1 LRIGLR
7 YPVEVGLVGD
17 SRRSLEKLLPLLRSK
32 GAGFFKGSFLKRAQA
47 GMRDWNK
54 RMDQQAAALSKPMKP
69 QRLAAELGKRLPSD
83 AIVNCDSGTISTWW
97 ARHIP
102 ARRGQMHTVS
112 GNLASMACGLP
123 YTIAAQIAYPD
134 RLCVGFVGDGG
145 FSMLMAEFV
154 TAVRY
159 KLSIKIVIVKNN
171 SLGQIRWEQMAFLGN
186 PEYECDLTPIHFA
199 DFARACGGVGFTI
212 DDPGECGEILDHAL
226 RTPGPAIIEAIVDP
240 NEPPMPPKVT
250 AKQAA
255 HFAESLARGTPDR
268 RKIMATL
275 LDDKVRELL

>member
-1 LRIGLR
+1 M
-7 YPVEVGLVGD
+7 
-17 SRRSLEKLLPLLRSK
+17 K
-32 GAGFFKGSFLKRAQA
+32 
-47 GMRDWNK
+47 DWNK
-54 RMDQQAAALSKPMKP
+54 RMEQQAAALTKPMKP

-83 AIVNCDSGTISTWW
+83 AIVNCDSGTITTWW

-112 GNLASMACGLP
+112 GNLATMACGLP

-159 KLSIKIVIVKNN
+159 KLPIKIVIVKNN
-171 SLGQIRWEQMAFLGN
+171 SLGQIKWEQMAFLGN
-186 PEYECDLTPIHFA
+186 PEYECDLTPIHFG
-199 DFARACGGVGFTI
+199 DFARACGGTGFTI
-212 DDPGECGEILDHAL
+212 EDPNDCGEILERAL
-226 RTPGPAIIEAIVDP
+226 HTPGPVVIEAIVDP
-240 NEPPMPPKVT
+240 NEPPMPAKVT

-255 HFAESLARGTPDR
+255 HFAESLAKGTPDR
-268 RKIMATL
+268 RKLIETL
-275 LDDKVRELL
+275 VGNKVRELL